1 MSASPR
7 RTSRRRPA
15 RAGHS
20 PATRALDKRRRTPLW
35 AKVMVALGAVM
46 VISSGAAFAT
56 VGSLLGQVDSAVHQ
70 QSLLGDAAASF
81 TGSTINGPLNILL
94 IGLDGGSRHTGL
106 GGTDTIMIAHVPASH
121 HRIYLIS
128 LPRDTGVQ
136 IPAFAKTG
144 YSGGAAKI
152 NAAFVFGSRRGGGV
166 AGGFELLALTI
177 KKNYGIT
184 FNAGAIV
191 DFTGFEKIVQK
202 LGGVDMYIDE
212 TTYSIHHGYIH
223 NDPNQHAVPY
233 HIDPNTG
240 VPTCPRGGSFDT
252 TPDKCT
258 LSGVKEV
265 VYRKGWQHLSPYD
278 ALDFVRCRDGLVG
291 TDYARQRHQ
300 QQFIRAVLQQ
310 AYQQGLSDPLKLSG
324 FIQAIGSAFTFDG
337 GGIPMN
343 DWIFTLKGV
352 GPDALT
358 TIRTNGGQYV
368 RYTGGDIAGSVQGLN
383 SSSLALLQA
392 VRTDKTTAD
401 DHVGAFVSSHPSWS
415 ANTAAPGRSATTSAS
430 PSATA
435 N

>member
-1 MSASPR
+1 MSTSAPR
-7 RTSRRRPA
+7 TARRRPA

-20 PATRALDKRRRTPLW
+20 PATHAVGKRRRASLW
-35 AKVMVALGAVM
+35 AKVMVIFGAVM
-46 VISSGAAFAT
+46 VISSGAAFAM
-56 VGSLLGQVDSAVHQ
+56 VGSLLGQVDSAVHE
-70 QSLLGDAAASF
+70 QSLLGNAAASF

-121 HRIYLIS
+121 QRIYLIS

-136 IPAFAKTG
+136 IPAYAKTG
-144 YSGGAAKI
+144 YPGGAAKI
-152 NAAFVFGSRRGGGV
+152 NAAFVFGSRNGGGV

-184 FNAGAIV
+184 FNAGTIV
-191 DFTGFEKIVQK
+191 DFTGFAKIVQK

-212 TTYSIHHGYIH
+212 TTHSIHHGYIH
-223 NDPNQHAVPY
+223 NDPNQHAAPY
-233 HIDPNTG
+233 HINPDTG
-240 VPTCPRGGSFDT
+240 VPTCPRGGTFDT

-258 LSGVKEV
+258 LPGVKEV

-310 AYQQGLSDPLKLSG
+310 AYQKGLSDPFKLSG
-324 FIQAIGSAFTFDG
+324 FIKAIGSAFTFDG

-358 TIRTNGGQYV
+358 TIKTNGGQYV
-368 RYTGGDIAGSVQGLN
+368 RYTGGDIPGSAQGLN
-383 SSSLALLQA
+383 STSLALLQA
-392 VRTDKTTAD
+392 VRSDKTTAD
-401 DHVGAFVSSHPSWS
+401 DHVGAFISAHPSWN

-430 PSATA
+430 PSAAA